1 MIKPE
6 ELVEAFEGMDEETAG
21 LIVALI
27 DGTTKV
33 DTEGD
38 ERFPLTSAWI
48 RQCYNPPNNNE
59 LIMSALNDLLGG
71 FGVEGLFHPNE
82 SDKLIA
88 EYVNQGDTYATTIL
102 RDVGRGGQYLLTNY
116 GDWLEAWESDI
127 CNEEGL
133 VSCGYCSHLTP
144 IQNDEWTTTV
154 CEACGRNVQTGEI
167 PEPVVPHTRGRIE
180 RLHKLVCRSLFHI
193 EPPLSYARTLKA
205 IEILAKLVHEY
216 PDEDSDWLWNSVGE
230 FSACG
235 LADLL
240 PGVYWYCTDYHGG
253 MSSDEYRL
261 QCVVGEVFSPGM
273 SSLDKDSSE
282 YDAYCALAV
291 LAGHDDP
298 REESDEDEL

>member
-6 ELVEAFEGMDEETAG
+6 ELVEAFEGMDEATAQLACD
-21 LIVALI
+21 LIYGKLVLDVMDI
-27 DGTTKV
+27 D
-33 DTEGD
+33 D
-38 ERFPLTSAWI
+38 RFPGTARWV
-48 RQCYNPPNNNE
+48 RQCYIPPDNDE
-59 LIMSALNDLLGG
+59 LIMSALNDLLAG
-71 FGVEGLFHPNE
+71 FGVEGIFHPNE

-102 RDVGRGGQYLLTNY
+102 RDVESGKYILTSY
-116 GDWLEAWESDI
+116 GDWLEAWEQ
-127 CNEEGL
+127 EECEENDL

-144 IQNDEWTTTV
+144 KAEEWSDSV

-216 PDEDSDWLWNSVGE
+216 PDDDSGWLWHSVGE
-230 FSACG
+230 FSECG

>member
-1 MIKPE
+1 MITKE
-6 ELVEAFEGMDEETAG
+6 TLIEAFEGMDEETAG

-38 ERFPLTSAWI
+38 DRFPKTSAWI
-48 RQCYNPPNNNE
+48 RQCYNMPDDTE
-59 LIMSALNDLLGG
+59 LIMSAIDELTGG
-71 FGVEGLFHPNE
+71 FGVEAIQHNA
-82 SDKLIA
+82 KVIA
-88 EYVNQGDTYATTIL
+88 EYVNQGDTYAFTIV
-102 RDVGRGGQYLLTNY
+102 RDMESGEYILTSY
-116 GDWLEAWESDI
+116 GDWLEGWEQ
-127 CNEEGL
+127 EECEENGL
-133 VSCGYCSHLTP
+133 TSCGYCSHLTP
-144 IQNDEWTTTV
+144 IQDEEWSTTV
-154 CEACGRNVQTGEI
+154 CESCGRNVQTGEI

-216 PDEDSDWLWNSVGE
+216 PDDDSGWLWHSVGE
-230 FSACG
+230 FSECG

-261 QCVVGEVFSPGM
+261 QCVVGEVFGPGM